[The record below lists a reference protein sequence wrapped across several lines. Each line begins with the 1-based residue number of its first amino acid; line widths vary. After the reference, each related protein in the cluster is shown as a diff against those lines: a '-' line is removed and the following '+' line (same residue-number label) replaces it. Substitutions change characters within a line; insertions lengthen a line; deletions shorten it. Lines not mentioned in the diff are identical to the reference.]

1 MEELLTKIERAFK
14 LFMQNAKI
22 DGNKSAAMRAR
33 TSSTELRGMLK
44 DFRAKSLES
53 AGQ

>member
-1 MEELLTKIERAFK
+1 MDELLAKIERVFK

-22 DGNKSAAMRAR
+22 EGNKSAATRAR
-33 TSSTELRGMLK
+33 TASTELRAMLK
-44 DFRAKSLES
+44 EFRAKSLES